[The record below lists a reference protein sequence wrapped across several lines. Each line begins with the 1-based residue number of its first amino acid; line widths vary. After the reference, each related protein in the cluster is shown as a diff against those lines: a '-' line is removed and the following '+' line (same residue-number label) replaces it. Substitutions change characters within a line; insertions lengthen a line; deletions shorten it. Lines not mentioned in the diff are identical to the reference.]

1 MQQEIWFQKYQIL
14 GLLGKGGN
22 AKVYLAE
29 HIKLK
34 SLRAIKFISKNHP
47 LYERQCKEA
56 FLLKNLKHSLI
67 PIIYDIEE
75 NEDGSYIIEQYV
87 EGETLKN
94 IILKQG
100 PFREDI
106 IIQFGLQL
114 CDLIQY
120 LHSAQRPILY
130 IDLKPENIILCGDT
144 LKLVDFGSALYLDE
158 VTEQTGY
165 LATEGYAAPELYTN
179 NRIDGRCDV
188 YGIGV
193 LLYYMATGRS
203 VIQEKG
209 KAGHIDSCDSCSK
222 RLKKVIN
229 QCLKY
234 YPSQRYSSI
243 IKLRTHLSG
252 LKQLEQYQT
261 KSSHTVTIAIAG
273 SQPRIGVTHLAFRI
287 CNYFIEKGQP
297 CLYQEKNNS
306 GCVWSMRSCY
316 EEVVIHDGCYVIEG
330 IPMMANVQCCM
341 PSLEGYQ
348 VIIQDFGYLTTDNL
362 AEYLSAEVRLLVL
375 GAKDWELDHTE
386 KAVQMT
392 TEYKDVF
399 YLFNYLSGRQFQNMI
414 KSINKNVCHRI
425 PYEPDPF
432 AEITMQ
438 NGLELFRE
446 MFRSYC
452 EPRKGLFKWLGGLV
466 KDEA

>member
-14 GLLGKGGN
+14 GLLGNGGS

-47 LYERQCKEA
+47 LYDLQCKEA
-56 FLLKNLKHSLI
+56 SLLKNLKHSLI

-94 IILKQG
+94 IISKQG
-100 PFREDI
+100 PFREET

-165 LATEGYAAPELYTN
+165 LATKGYAAPELYRN

-188 YGIGV
+188 YGIGI
-193 LLYYMATGRS
+193 LLYYMATGQS
-203 VIQEKG
+203 VIHDKV
-209 KAGHIDSCDSCSK
+209 KAGHIDSYGNCSK
-222 RLKKVIN
+222 RLKQVIN

-234 YPSQRYSSI
+234 YPSQRFSSI
-243 IKLRTHLSG
+243 TKLNAKLSA
-252 LKQLEQYQT
+252 LKQIKQYKT
-261 KSSHTVTIAIAG
+261 KSSQTVTIAIAG
-273 SQPRIGVTHLAFRI
+273 SQSRIGVTHLAFRI
-287 CNYFIEKGQP
+287 CNYFIAQKKP
-297 CLYQEKNNS
+297 SLYQEKNDN

-316 EEVVIHDGCYVIEG
+316 EEVTIQEGCYIMEG
-330 IPMMANVQCCM
+330 IPMIAHIQCNQ
-341 PSLEGYQ
+341 PNLSSYQ
-348 VIIQDFGYLTTDNL
+348 VIIQDFGCLTIDNIS
-362 AEYLSAEVRLLVL
+362 EYLSAQVKLLIL
-375 GAKDWELDHTE
+375 GAKDWELEDTE
-386 KAVQMT
+386 KAIHLT
-392 TEYKDVF
+392 TEYKDVI
-399 YLFNYLSGRQFQNMI
+399 YLFNYLNGRQFQKMI
-414 KSINKNVCHRI
+414 KSIDQVTCYRI

-432 AEITMQ
+432 AEITRN
-438 NGLELFRE
+438 NGLEFFRE
-446 MFRSYC
+446 VIHSNDGS
-452 EPRKGLFKWLGGLV
+452 RKGLLKRWRGLV

>member
-14 GLLGKGGN
+14 GLLGKGGS

-47 LYERQCKEA
+47 LYELQCKEA
-56 FLLKNLKHSLI
+56 ILLKNLKHSLI

-87 EGETLKN
+87 EGETLNN
-94 IILKQG
+94 IISKKG

-158 VTEQTGY
+158 VTNQTGY

-179 NRIDGRCDV
+179 SRIDERCDI

-209 KAGHIDSCDSCSK
+209 KVGHIDSCDNCSK
-222 RLKKVIN
+222 CLKKVIN

-243 IKLRTHLSG
+243 IKLRNHLSG

-261 KSSHTVTIAIAG
+261 KSSHTITISIAG

-287 CNYFIEKGQP
+287 CIYFIAQGQS
-297 CLYQEKNNS
+297 CLYQEKNDS
-306 GCVWSMRSCY
+306 GCVWSMRNCY
-316 EEVVIHDGCYVIEG
+316 EEVDIQDGCYVMEG
-330 IPMMANVQCCM
+330 IPMMANLQCSM
-341 PSLEGYQ
+341 PSLESYK
-348 VIIQDFGYLTTDNL
+348 VIIRDFGCLTPDNL
-362 AEYLSAEVRLLVL
+362 EEYLSSEMKLLVL
-375 GAKDWELDHTE
+375 GAKNWELDHTE
-386 KAVQMT
+386 KAVHMT
-392 TEYKDVF
+392 TEYKDVT
-399 YLFNYLSGRQFQNMI
+399 YLFNYLSGKQFQSMI
-414 KSINKNVCHRI
+414 KSADKNVCHRI

-438 NGLELFRE
+438 SGLEFFQE
-446 MFRSYC
+446 MFLSNC
-452 EPRKGLFKWLGGLV
+452 KPRKGLFKWRRGLV
-466 KDEA
+466 KNEA